1 MKLQVLAALG
11 LMAGTISKAQPVYN
25 WGKSIGSTDFDYVA
39 GATSDASG
47 NVYVTGQFNGTV
59 DFDPGPGTD
68 NHTSTG
74 DDTYIC
80 KFDGSG
86 NLVWAKSFAAYS
98 QGIAVDAAGN
108 VYTTGVFGSTVDF
121 DPGPGTYNLTY
132 AGIVDVY
139 VQKLDASGNFVWARA
154 LGGTG
159 HDTGKCIAVD
169 ATGNVYTTGT
179 LSGTVDM
186 DPGPGTQPLTGSSR
200 FISKLDTDGN
210 YVWAKGFTSIFT
222 NSIALDAAGDLYL
235 AGYFFDGTG
244 DFDPGAG
251 TVNLPQAGGS
261 DIFLSKIDAS
271 GNFAWAKSMGGPNND
286 VAKSLAFDPSGNI
299 YLTGS
304 FQGTADFDPDA
315 PTNSL
320 SSQGGLDIFITKLDA
335 AGSLLWAK
343 GMGGADKDEGFSIDI
358 DASGNVYTLGNFQ
371 NTADFDP
378 NAGTQQ
384 LTSEPGVSN
393 IFISKLD
400 ATGNYVW
407 AFQIGGVANES
418 FPPFL
423 MENGED
429 NVFVAGN
436 YWDVIDF
443 DPTAGTQTL
452 TSAGDQDVF
461 IVNLVPVTLPLT
473 LLQFQAESNGSN
485 VQLQWQTTQEEHT
498 ASFVVE
504 RSMNGKSFTTI
515 GSVAAANT
523 SFKNNYTFTDAQPV
537 NGTGF
542 YRLKMLDIDG
552 KFTYS
557 RMVSVRR
564 ENNAALLLSPN
575 PAVNTLYVQATGNEP
590 VTVQISDVNG
600 RILQQQKVTL
610 NGNTS
615 FAVNIQQLLPGNYYI
630 LVKGKELKLAQ
641 AFLKK

>member
-1 MKLQVLAALG
+1 
-11 LMAGTISKAQPVYN
+11 
-25 WGKSIGSTDFDYVA
+25 
-39 GATSDASG
+39 
-47 NVYVTGQFNGTV
+47 
-59 DFDPGPGTD
+59 
-68 NHTSTG
+68 
-74 DDTYIC
+74 
-80 KFDGSG
+80 
-86 NLVWAKSFAAYS
+86 
-98 QGIAVDAAGN
+98 
-108 VYTTGVFGSTVDF
+108 
-121 DPGPGTYNLTY
+121 
-132 AGIVDVY
+132 
-139 VQKLDASGNFVWARA
+139 
-154 LGGTG
+154 
-159 HDTGKCIAVD
+159 
-169 ATGNVYTTGT
+169 
-179 LSGTVDM
+179 
-186 DPGPGTQPLTGSSR
+186 
-200 FISKLDTDGN
+200 
-210 YVWAKGFTSIFT
+210 
-222 NSIALDAAGDLYL
+222 
-235 AGYFFDGTG
+235 
-244 DFDPGAG
+244 
-251 TVNLPQAGGS
+251 
-261 DIFLSKIDAS
+261 
-271 GNFAWAKSMGGPNND
+271 
-286 VAKSLAFDPSGNI
+286 
-299 YLTGS
+299 
-304 FQGTADFDPDA
+304 
-315 PTNSL
+315 
-320 SSQGGLDIFITKLDA
+320 
-335 AGSLLWAK
+335 
-343 GMGGADKDEGFSIDI
+343 
-358 DASGNVYTLGNFQ
+358 LGNFQ

-400 ATGNYVW
+400 ATVNYVW